1 MVGLRKLNRLDK
13 HRLKATRDAV
23 RNNRSRVDNLHLQLQ
38 NLAYEAGYL
47 RSEIDKCL
55 EFKWVTNLTN
65 RINHPGMIR
74 GYFHVFF
81 FLIVVGVLLCSFV
94 FLFFF
99 LCLVQLSRSMHEQIE
114 LVPLEEFLET
124 APEELRSAE
133 ASEHEVT
140 MGRLRHEL
148 TLRRALAT
156 RLETSVSRKKCLVD
170 EIKAKEN
177 VLLTIQPTL
186 DNILEAAQ
194 PLYSQLGRRIHSEYH
209 KKQEL

>member
-1 MVGLRKLNRLDK
+1 
-13 HRLKATRDAV
+13 
-23 RNNRSRVDNLHLQLQ
+23 
-38 NLAYEAGYL
+38 
-47 RSEIDKCL
+47 
-55 EFKWVTNLTN
+55 
-65 RINHPGMIR
+65 MIR

-81 FLIVVGVLLCSFV
+81 FFSLLLVCYCVHLCFY
-94 FLFFF
+94 FFF
-99 LCLVQLSRSMHEQIE
+99 YLVQLSRSMHEQIE